1 MLVTPV
7 PKLLIPVLLSLVIG
21 AAEATPYARRALPD
35 PQAPATTPPSTTR
48 VIYVNAVDAHQANVP
63 DLGVGDFV
71 IKEDGKLREVLSV
84 EPAVQGLQLI
94 ILVDDSGTGIF
105 RYGLAALAQRLQ
117 GRAEVTI
124 RVVANQVQTLVE
136 STRDVNAWMAGI
148 AQLGVRPAT
157 PDGGQLL
164 EGIFE
169 AAKVLRRRESARP
182 VIVALTVGG
191 EEQSP
196 RPSGQ
201 VLDELWRSGAALHV
215 LFVESRT
222 IRPVGPVAK
231 PSDLLEDT
239 FNLSKVLS
247 SGPKESGGHRRDI
260 LSAGVLQVDV
270 QQIAMDL
277 MNQYAITYSRP
288 SSGGQPRK
296 LQVTSPRPG
305 VSVIAPTRV
314 PVR

>member
-1 MLVTPV
+1 MSSNPV
-7 PKLLIPVLLSLVIG
+7 PKLLIPMMLGLAIG
-21 AAEATPYARRALPD
+21 AADLRRA
-35 PQAPATTPPSTTR
+35 QVTSTASTTR
-48 VIYVNAVDAHQANVP
+48 IVYVNALDAHQANVP
-63 DLGVGDFV
+63 DLGVNDFS
-71 IKEDGKLREVLSV
+71 IKEDGKPREVVSV
-84 EPAVQGLQLI
+84 EPAARGLQLI
-94 ILVDDSGTGIF
+94 ILVDDNGTGIF
-105 RYGLAALAQRLQ
+105 RYGLTALAQRLQ
-117 GRAEVTI
+117 GRAEIAI

-136 STRDVNAWMAGI
+136 STRDVNAWLSGI
-148 AQLGVRPAT
+148 TQLGVRPAT

-169 AAKVLRRRESARP
+169 AAKDLRRREAARP

-222 IRPVGPVAK
+222 IRPSGRVEK

-260 LSAGVLQVDV
+260 LAAGGLQVDV

-288 SSGGQPRK
+288 ASSGQPRK
-296 LQVTSPRPG
+296 LQVTSPRSG

>member
-1 MLVTPV
+1 MSGSFV
-7 PKLLIPVLLSLVIG
+7 PRLLIPALLGLLIG
-21 AAEATPYARRALPD
+21 AGEVTPFAGGARA
-35 PQAPATTPPSTTR
+35 QAPSTTR
-48 VIYVNAVDAHQANVP
+48 VIYVNALDAHQTNVA

-71 IKEDGKLREVLSV
+71 VKEDGKQREVLSV
-84 EPAVQGLQLI
+84 EPAVESLRLT
-94 ILVDDSGTGIF
+94 ILVDDNGTGIF
-105 RYGLAALAQRLQ
+105 RYGLAAVAQRLQ
-117 GRAEVTI
+117 GRAEITI

-136 STRDVNAWMAGI
+136 STRDVNAWLAGI
-148 AQLGVRPAT
+148 AHLGVRPAT

-169 AAKVLRRRESARP
+169 AARDLRRREAARP

-222 IRPVGPVAK
+222 IRPQAAVGK

-260 LSAGVLQVDV
+260 ISAGALQVDV
-270 QQIAMDL
+270 QHIAQDL
-277 MNQYAITYSRP
+277 MSQYAITYSRP
-288 SSGGQPRK
+288 ASGSQPRK
-296 LQVTSPRPG
+296 LQVTSPRSG
-305 VSVIAPTRV
+305 VTVIAPSRV